1 MQESLVFSFQF
12 LRKLQMP
19 NIYMMDLWCQ
29 TPFYDAYLCDAL
41 SREGLTCVLGATNF
55 HLEPDYFLRRGL
67 KNDPGLGSFAS
78 RLNIQNAKVRRTLR
92 FLEFCGNI
100 TTLALRFLFL
110 RPDIIHVQWVPLVDR
125 GISVELWLLKLA
137 KRRGSKLVYTVHN
150 LLPHDPD
157 KDYRKDFDRVY
168 GLMDGLICHTRETRD
183 RLIEEFGVDGSK
195 LWVIPHGPLFYDYQ
209 PIDKQEAK
217 RRLGYSPEHK
227 VVLYQ
232 GLVRQ
237 YKGLDFLLDAWN
249 DFHGKEPNAR
259 LLIAGRGE
267 DRDMETVKAKV
278 EALGLQSS
286 VRLDLRYISTGELP
300 IYYQAADIAVYP
312 HREITQSGALMT
324 GIAFRK
330 PIIATALTGFRE
342 ALENY
347 ANAVC
352 VEYGDVQG
360 LSAQLAGLIG
370 NLPESE
376 ASASSTLAQ
385 DSATSW
391 KIIAQQTRSCYE
403 QVLRKREN
411 TRPGFQY
418 YHGVR
423 DSSQ

>member
-1 MQESLVFSFQF
+1 
-12 LRKLQMP
+12 MP

-29 TPFYDAYLCDAL
+29 IPFYDAYLCMAL
-41 SREGLTCVLGATNF
+41 RREGLPCVLGATSF
-55 HLEPDYFLRRGL
+55 HLEPDYFRRHGL

-78 RLNIQNAKVRRTLR
+78 RLNIKNPKIRRTLR

-100 TTLALRFLFL
+100 TTLALRFLFR

-137 KRRGSKLVYTVHN
+137 KRRGTKLVYTVHN
-150 LLPHDPD
+150 LLPHDPE
-157 KDYRKDFDRVY
+157 KDYTKAFDRVY
-168 GLMDGLICHTRETRD
+168 GLMDALVCHTRETRD
-183 RLIEEFGVDGSK
+183 RLIEEFGVDPRK
-195 LWVIPHGPLFYDYQ
+195 LWVIPHGPLFYDYE
-209 PIDKQEAK
+209 PVEKQEAK
-217 RRLGYSPEHK
+217 RRLGYSPEHT

-237 YKGLDFLLDAWN
+237 YKGLDFLLEAWN
-249 DFHGKEPNAR
+249 QMRGQEPNAR

-267 DRDMETVKAKV
+267 DRDMETVKGKV

-286 VRLDLRYISTGELP
+286 VRLDLRYITSEELP

-330 PIIATALTGFRE
+330 PIIATNLTGFRE
-342 ALENY
+342 ALQGY

-360 LSAQLAGLIG
+360 LSERLAELIG
-370 NLPESE
+370 NLPEGE
-376 ASASSTLAQ
+376 ASASSSLAQ

-403 QVLRKREN
+403 EVLR
-411 TRPGFQY
+411 TTHDAY
-418 YHGVR
+418 YDHVAEEESHERSGDLEITLR
-423 DSSQ
+423 D

>member
-1 MQESLVFSFQF
+1 
-12 LRKLQMP
+12 MP

-29 TPFYDAYLCDAL
+29 TPFYDAYLCNAL
-41 SREGLTCVLGATNF
+41 KREGLSCVLGATNF
-55 HLEPDYFLRRGL
+55 HLEPDYFHRLGL

-78 RLNIQNAKVRRTLR
+78 RLNIRNPKIRRTLR

-100 TTLALRFLFL
+100 TTLALRFLFK
-110 RPDIIHVQWVPLVDR
+110 RPDIIHVQWVSLVDR
-125 GISVELWLLKLA
+125 GMSVELWFLKLA
-137 KRRGSKLVYTVHN
+137 KWRGSKLVYTVHN
-150 LLPHDPD
+150 LLPHDPN

-168 GLMDGLICHTRETRD
+168 ALMDGLICHTRETRD
-183 RLIEEFGVDGSK
+183 RLIEEFGVDRHK
-195 LWVIPHGPLFYDYQ
+195 IWVIPHGPLFYDYE
-209 PIDKQEAK
+209 PIEKPEAK
-217 RRLGYSPEHK
+217 RRLGYSPEHR

-249 DFHGKEPNAR
+249 DFHRKELNAR

-267 DRDMETVKAKV
+267 DRDMETLKAKV
-278 EALGLQSS
+278 ETLGLQSS
-286 VRLDLRYISTGELP
+286 VRLVLRYISTEELP

-360 LSAQLAGLIG
+360 LSERLAELAGDSREREL
-370 NLPESE
+370 LESH
-376 ASASSTLAQ
+376 S
-385 DSATSW
+385 
-391 KIIAQQTRSCYE
+391 
-403 QVLRKREN
+403 
-411 TRPGFQY
+411 
-418 YHGVR
+418 
-423 DSSQ
+423 SSQDAEAFWKAIARDTRECYGSILTTTCNARAAANYDQGIQDKPCERSRDCEVTLKE

>member
-1 MQESLVFSFQF
+1 
-12 LRKLQMP
+12 
-19 NIYMMDLWCQ
+19 
-29 TPFYDAYLCDAL
+29 
-41 SREGLTCVLGATNF
+41 LGATSF

-78 RLNIQNAKVRRTLR
+78 RLNIKNPKIRRILR

-100 TTLALRFLFL
+100 VALALRFLFR

-125 GISVELWLLKLA
+125 EIPVELWLLKLA
-137 KRRGSKLVYTVHN
+137 RQRGSKLVYTVHN
-150 LLPHDPD
+150 LLPHDPE
-157 KDYRKDFDRVY
+157 KDYKKVFDRVY
-168 GLMDGLICHTRETRD
+168 GMMDGLICHTRETRD
-183 RLIEEFGVDGSK
+183 RLIEEFGVDGNK
-195 LWVIPHGPLFYDYQ
+195 LWVIPHGPLFYDYA
-209 PIDKQEAK
+209 PIDKQESK
-217 RRLGYSPEHK
+217 RRLGYLPEHT

-249 DFHGKEPNAR
+249 KMCEKEPNAR

-267 DRDMETVKAKV
+267 ERDMETVKGKV

-286 VRLDLRYISTGELP
+286 VRLDLRYISTEELP

-330 PIIATALTGFRE
+330 PIIATALAGFRE

-347 ANAVC
+347 ENAVC
-352 VEYGDVQG
+352 VEYGDVRA
-360 LSAQLAGLIG
+360 LSERLAEFIG
-370 NLPESE
+370 NFPESE
-376 ASASSTLAQ
+376 GSASGSVAH
-385 DSATSW
+385 DSETSW
-391 KIIAQQTRSCYE
+391 RIIAQQTRSCYE
-403 QVLRKREN
+403 EVLSRREN